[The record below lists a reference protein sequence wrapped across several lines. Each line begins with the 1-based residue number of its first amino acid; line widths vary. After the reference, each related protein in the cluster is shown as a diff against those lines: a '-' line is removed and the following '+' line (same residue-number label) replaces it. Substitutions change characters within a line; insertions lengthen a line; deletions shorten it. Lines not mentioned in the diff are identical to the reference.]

1 MTLLFLIKLINY
13 LDTLPPLIILLFA
26 LYNKGLRGSF
36 IFHFLV
42 IQLVCNLGSN
52 ILNELD
58 WPNLYMYHIN
68 CLLSF
73 YALSLFYIRLFKTP
87 TTKRTISIVAIIF
100 TGFFL
105 YNIYI
110 WESIE
115 VFNSNSLG
123 MASFILCAYALSY
136 YLKLFKSSAEDNIL
150 TSADFWFNTGIFSYY
165 TINFFIFLTYNKL
178 TQEKLPLLRIIWQL
192 HNIIFLI
199 MCIYI
204 FIGSLCKRSLE
215 KLKLY

>member
-42 IQLVCNLGSN
+42 IQLACNLGSN
-52 ILNELD
+52 ILNEFD
-58 WPNLYMYHIN
+58 WPNLYLYHLN

-73 YALSLFYIRLFKTP
+73 YALSLFYIRLFKTAA
-87 TTKRTISIVAIIF
+87 TKKTISIVAIIF

-123 MASFILCAYALSY
+123 MASFILCGYALFY
-136 YLKLFKSSAEDNIL
+136 YLRLFKSSAEDNIL
-150 TSADFWFNTGIFSYY
+150 TSANFWFNTGIFSYY

-178 TQEKLPLLRIIWQL
+178 TQEKLPMLRIIWQL
-192 HNIIFLI
+192 HNVIFLI

-204 FIGSLCKRSLE
+204 FIGTLCKRSPE
-215 KLKLY
+215 KLNLY